1 MIRTYLSHMINNHK
15 SQSKW
20 KIKLTMAIT
29 LFSFKGSE
37 ETLIMYSPS
46 DNVVVMIGI
55 ETDEII
61 EDIFD
66 FGKCGKGLEESMR
79 GREYVFDGF
88 DLLYYKLQKVSL
100 NKGGSYIDSPKWLKN

>member
-1 MIRTYLSHMINNHK
+1 MINNHK

-20 KIKLTMAIT
+20 KIKLTMAVT
-29 LFSFKGSE
+29 FFSFKGSE

-61 EDIFD
+61 EDI
-66 FGKCGKGLEESMR
+66 LASVE
-79 GREYVFDGF
+79 
-88 DLLYYKLQKVSL
+88 KV
-100 NKGGSYIDSPKWLKN
+100 